1 MFNRELETDIKDRVD
16 RLFDDI
22 REKMPDAA
30 SIDAAAYSNGYATV
44 TIRGFDGLSVALS
57 WDRSK
62 KTNDP
67 CD

>member
-1 MFNRELETDIKDRVD
+1 MVSAHVKPPA
-16 RLFDDI
+16 
-22 REKMPDAA
+22 KMPDAA

>member
-1 MFNRELETDIKDRVD
+1 MFNRELETEIKDRVD
-16 RLFDDI
+16 QLFDDI

-30 SIDAAAYSNGYATV
+30 SIDAAAYGNGYATV

-57 WDRSK
+57 WDRRK